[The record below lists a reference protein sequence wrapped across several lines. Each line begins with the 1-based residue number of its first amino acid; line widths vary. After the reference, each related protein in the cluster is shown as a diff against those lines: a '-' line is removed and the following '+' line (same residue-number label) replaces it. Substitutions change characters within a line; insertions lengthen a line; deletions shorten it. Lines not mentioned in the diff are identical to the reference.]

1 MKMTD
6 HLRIAINST
15 AYYLLSYL
23 FVFIF
28 HQVAT
33 IIAAGFFEFHVEVDY
48 SRIIFM
54 ISRYEWDFDSV
65 KIIFSAGP
73 VAVLILSIVMIV
85 FAYRYNEYVGSLKL
99 FFLWGF
105 VHCISIVLGSAYAGA
120 LLGEGFGHVLLW
132 MYMADTA
139 KLIISLISL
148 FLLAATGYSV
158 ARMFLLSANIYY
170 KLLSVENR
178 LSFVIAQVILPFIL
192 GSFCILALRLPLN
205 LYEIIR
211 ILTPLIVVLM
221 VLLSSFGYSVFY
233 FDENP
238 RTIKINGS
246 LVAIALIV
254 YSLYRIALLSP
265 IYI

>member
-6 HLRIAINST
+6 NLRIAINST

-23 FVFIF
+23 VVFVF
-28 HQVAT
+28 HQLAT
-33 IIAAGFFEFHVEVDY
+33 IVAAGFFEYHVQLDY

-54 ISRYEWDFDSV
+54 ISRYEWNFDSV

-85 FAYRYNEYVGSLKL
+85 VAFHYREYVGSLKL

-158 ARMFLLSANIYY
+158 ARMFLLSANTYY
-170 KLLSVENR
+170 KLLTEEHK
-178 LSFVIAQVILPFIL
+178 LTFVVAQVILPFLI
-192 GSFCILALRLPLN
+192 GSVIILAIRLPLN

-211 ILTPLIVVLM
+211 ILTPLIVILM
-221 VLLSSFGYSVFY
+221 ILLSSFGFSVLY

-246 LVAIALIV
+246 LVATVLII
-254 YSLYRIALLSP
+254 YLIYRIALFLP
-265 IYI
+265 VYI